1 MFFCAKVDESEYD
14 AVIFSWRWGGHTEAF
29 RRCVCERGR
38 ARQMQQLALASWAL
52 ERLQMNRRDCF
63 TSGGAALLAGV
74 LQAMPALA
82 QSKYPERAIRLVVPY
97 APGGVVDAVARQWA
111 DKVREPLGTVII
123 ENQGGGGG
131 VVGAAS
137 VARSQPDGYTLLFG
151 DTSSQIIA
159 PSLMASPPYDA
170 ANDFIAVAMV
180 ATSST
185 AIVVHPSAPASNLA
199 DFIAY
204 AKSKGQQLSYA
215 SAGTGTVTN
224 LAGELFKQLIGTPD
238 IVHVPYRGA
247 GPGLTDLVSGVV
259 PMMAPNITGQVL
271 DLHRAGKVR
280 ILAVCS
286 PARLKAAPEIPA
298 ANETLPGLVV
308 QLACGVFAPVKTPD
322 AVINQISG
330 ATAIATRNPA
340 FVQAM
345 EAAGLEVR
353 SDMSSAGAR
362 EFLDAERQRLIPIIR
377 AAGMKS

>member
-1 MFFCAKVDESEYD
+1 
-14 AVIFSWRWGGHTEAF
+14 
-29 RRCVCERGR
+29 
-38 ARQMQQLALASWAL
+38 
-52 ERLQMNRRDCF
+52 MNRRDCF
-63 TSGGAALLAGV
+63 LFGTTALMARL
-74 LQAMPALA
+74 LQPMSASA
-82 QSKYPERAIRLVVPY
+82 QAKYPERAIRLVVPY

-111 DKVREPLGTVII
+111 DKIRQPLGTVVI

-151 DTSSQIIA
+151 DSSSQIIA

-170 ANDFIAVAMV
+170 AKDFIAVSMV

-185 AIVVHPSAPASNLA
+185 AVVVHPSVPVSNLSE
-199 DFIAY
+199 FVAY
-204 AKSKGQQLSYA
+204 AKSPDRQLSYA

-224 LAGELFKQLIGTPD
+224 LAGELFKQLIAAPG

-259 PMMAPNITGQVL
+259 PMMTPNITGQVL
-271 DLHRAGKVR
+271 DLHRSGKVR

-286 PARLKAAPEIPA
+286 PARLKAAPEIPI

-308 QLACGVFAPVKTPD
+308 QLACGVFAPAATPE
-322 AVINQISG
+322 VIIRQISE
-330 ATAIATRNPA
+330 ATATVMKDPA
-340 FVQAM
+340 FIRALEV
-345 EAAGLEVR
+345 AGLEAR
-353 SDMSSAGAR
+353 SDMSSTGAR
-362 EFLDAERQRLIPIIR
+362 EFLEAERQRLIPIIR